1 MYTYLKTNMSGG
13 AVPVSA
19 ATGGATGPPS
29 ALVLPTPPAC
39 GFYNFGSNGNASL
52 NVRVQRNF

>member
-1 MYTYLKTNMSGG
+1 MSGG

-19 ATGGATGPPS
+19 ATGGATGPS
-29 ALVLPTPPAC
+29 TSLVLPTT
-39 GFYNFGSNGNASL
+39 FYNFGSNGNASL